1 MKKYYIP
8 GMISIILLPLM
19 CMWYFSYT
27 NSYKAYSAIVVRMG
41 EGIGACTFD
50 GNIPIEKMTFVDFS
64 LNGNIENDAS
74 TVNKIVNE
82 IDKIAQNEDYDS
94 GVNILLGEK
103 MEYASYIRILE
114 TLYLKGGMYIV
125 LDDKIICV
133 HDKYYNENINMLDD
147 IIIVDS
153 ITNEP
158 LFPELKRNRTMEFY
172 EQMGNKKYL
181 ILGSF
186 LLLVVFVFRDYISI
200 NKHREKK

>member
-27 NSYKAYSAIVVRMG
+27 NSYKAYSAIVVRMA

-50 GNIPIEKMTFVDFS
+50 GNIPIEEMTFVDFS
-64 LNGNIENDAS
+64 LNGDIEKDTP
-74 TVNKIVNE
+74 TVNKIINE
-82 IDKIAQNEDYDS
+82 IDKIARNEDYDS

-125 LDDKIICV
+125 LEDRIICV
-133 HDKYYNENINMLDD
+133 NDKYYDESIRTLDGL
-147 IIIVDS
+147 IIIDPV
-153 ITNEP
+153 TNKP
-158 LFPELKRNRTMEFY
+158 FPELKRNRLMEFY

-181 ILGSF
+181 ILGGF
-186 LLLVVFVFRDYISI
+186 LLLVVFAFRDYIPI
-200 NKHREKK
+200 NKYREKK